1 MPGYITAGWDDVELE
16 ENIDFLTRFT
26 GLKELYL
33 AGNGLTDISFA
44 GQMPTLEV
52 LDISE
57 NYITELRPLMG
68 LPSLKKVICADNPL
82 TDKNV
87 LGDSVV
93 IDDTPEEEWF
103 D

>member
-1 MPGYITAGWDDVELE
+1 
-16 ENIDFLTRFT
+16 
-26 GLKELYL
+26 
-33 AGNGLTDISFA
+33 
-44 GQMPTLEV
+44 
-52 LDISE
+52 
-57 NYITELRPLMG
+57 MG

>member
-1 MPGYITAGWDDVELE
+1 
-16 ENIDFLTRFT
+16 
-26 GLKELYL
+26 
-33 AGNGLTDISFA
+33 
-44 GQMPTLEV
+44 MPTLEV